1 MSTPDTG
8 SDDYRAG
15 FLAGYTDRQAEI
27 DTLEDLA
34 DRYYRK
40 AYVDERRIPA
50 DTVTLAELEQRRQLL
65 EPPVEVTR
73 AAALASWGI
82 TTDTTTAET
91 DQAPTPTA
99 GEDPARTTR
108 TARRRPV
115 SSRTII
121 GNLAVDPEVVQAGRV
136 KITKLRVIEDTGEY
150 RGGKYLL
157 HPDATTHFVEAK
169 FELGENTA
177 ATLRKGDAVIVVGRE
192 HTASWGP
199 EGTKSYGRVVEAD
212 HIGVDLSRAV
222 ADVRKVPRE
231 SNDR

>member
-1 MSTPDTG
+1 MNTPDTG

-40 AYVDERRIPA
+40 AYGDERRIPA
-50 DTVTLAELEQRRQLL
+50 DTVTRTELEQRRQLV

-73 AAALASWGI
+73 AAALASWGL
-82 TTDTTTAET
+82 TNDTRAVES
-91 DQAPTPTA
+91 DQGPTPTV
-99 GEDPARTTR
+99 GEDPSARTTR

-121 GNLAVDPEVVQAGRV
+121 GNLAADPEVVQAGRLR
-136 KITKLRVIEDTGEY
+136 ITKLRVIEDTGEY
-150 RGGKYLL
+150 RGGKYLP
-157 HPDATTHFVEAK
+157 HPDATTHFVDAK

-177 ATLRKGDAVIVVGRE
+177 A
-192 HTASWGP
+192 SWGP
-199 EGTKSYGRVVEAD
+199 EGAKSYGRVVEAD
-212 HIGVDLSRAV
+212 HVGVDLSRAT
-222 ADVRKVPRE
+222 ADVRKVTRDGG
-231 SNDR
+231 DR